1 MLPVLGP
8 FSKNKTNWYI
18 LVCWS
23 ISITLL
29 ALSEPKKDL
38 VTGLI
43 RQVLY
48 SPFQQA
54 GEKVRGLYQVH
65 LENQK
70 LRQQIA
76 GMTVE
81 NGILEEQRLENHRL
95 RQLLELR
102 SILDF
107 EVIPAEVVTRDPIFR
122 LHSVHINAGSQS
134 GVLRDLPVIDRRGLV
149 GKVTEAFDKT
159 STVQLLF
166 DPGFK
171 LSCLVQRSRVTGIVS
186 WKTGQLL
193 KLDYVPSNA
202 DLQEGDEIVTSGL
215 SGIYPAGL
223 KIGRVIKVGQDRE
236 SLFKTVEVSP
246 YADIY
251 NLEELFVIK
260 TYPE

>member
-18 LVCWS
+18 LVCWA
-23 ISITLL
+23 ISITML
-29 ALSEPKKDL
+29 ALPRPQKAL
-38 VTGLI
+38 VTGLVW
-43 RQVLY
+43 QVLY
-48 SPFQQA
+48 SPFYQA

-65 LENQK
+65 QENQK

-76 GMTVE
+76 GLTVE

-102 SILDF
+102 NVLDF
-107 EVIPAEVVTRDPIFR
+107 EVIPAEVVARDPIFR
-122 LHSVHINAGSQS
+122 LHSVLINAGSQS
-134 GVLRDLPVIDRRGLV
+134 GVLRDLPVIDRRGLA
-149 GKVTEAFDKT
+149 GKVTEAFPKT
-159 STVQLLF
+159 SAVQLLF

-171 LSCLVQRSRVTGIVS
+171 VSCLDQRSRVTGIIS

-193 KLDYVPSNA
+193 KLDYVPGNA
-202 DLQEGDEIVTSGL
+202 DLRVGDEIVTSGL
-215 SGIYPAGL
+215 SSIYPPGL

-260 TYPE
+260 TYSE